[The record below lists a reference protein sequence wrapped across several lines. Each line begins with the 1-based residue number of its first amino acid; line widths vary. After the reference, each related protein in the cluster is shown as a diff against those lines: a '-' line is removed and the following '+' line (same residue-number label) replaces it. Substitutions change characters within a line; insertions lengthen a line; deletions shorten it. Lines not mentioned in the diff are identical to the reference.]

1 MGYYFFDYASFNQAA
16 NALVKA
22 GIVLHYS
29 TPVVNATY
37 TILGNRGFTVTLQ
50 EDEHLFVVVDRS

>member
-22 GIVLHYS
+22 GIVLHYF

-37 TILGNRGFTVTLQ
+37 TILGNRGFTITL
-50 EDEHLFVVVDRS
+50 